1 MSKSPRRPAG
11 GSDPAG
17 EFPQDVM
24 TYIFHLFSVMGRHR
38 EARVDEA
45 LKPLDLNLS
54 RHRALS
60 VVQRL
65 EPCPMTQLAEY
76 TAIDRTTLT
85 RTVDQLVSAGLV
97 ERSTPLTDRRQVLLS
112 LTEKGRATCKLSAG
126 VVTKINRDLIDGLP
140 EDQQRQVARA
150 FERMVGNL
158 VGDVGLRER
167 LLLRDEILED

>member
-11 GSDPAG
+11 GSDPVG

-38 EARVDEA
+38 EAVVDEA

-97 ERSTPLTDRRQVLLS
+97 ERSTPRTDRRQVLLT
-112 LTEKGRATCKLSAG
+112 LTEKGRATCKLSQS
-126 VVTKINRDLIDGLP
+126 VVMKINRGLVDGLP
-140 EDQQRQVARA
+140 EGRQREVARA
-150 FERMVGNL
+150 FEHIVGNL
-158 VGDVGLRER
+158 VDDVALRDR
-167 LLLRDEILED
+167 LLLRDVIED